1 MRRGEKIHHP
11 LFGDNLKLYRKSEC
25 EIKGLAS
32 TVEVFSQ
39 NIGMEFGIKKCDVI
53 VTHRGKVKSTDGI
66 ELPTCRKIRGI
77 EED

>member
-1 MRRGEKIHHP
+1 MRRGEKIHHL
-11 LFGDNLKLYRKSEC
+11 LFGDNLKPYRNSKC

-53 VTHRGKVKSTDGI
+53 ITNRGKVKSTDGI
-66 ELPTCRKIRGI
+66 ELTIPVKR
-77 EED
+77 